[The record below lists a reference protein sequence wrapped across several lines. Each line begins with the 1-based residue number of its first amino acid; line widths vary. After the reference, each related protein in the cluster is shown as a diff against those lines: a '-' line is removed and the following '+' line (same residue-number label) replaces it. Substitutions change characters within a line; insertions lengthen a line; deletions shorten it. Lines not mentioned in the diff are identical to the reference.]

1 MVVYAPQRSSKTARA
16 TQVALTPRTR
26 QVKVEGHGAM
36 LKRRRDDSVVTC
48 MDALSSSKRSFSLQ
62 LLVSDAGDAAWNYC
76 GKTKI

>member
-1 MVVYAPQRSSKTARA
+1 
-16 TQVALTPRTR
+16 
-26 QVKVEGHGAM
+26 VKVEGHGAM